1 MESAAIESI
10 LAEKYELE
18 RALVEVRDMLE
29 RERLEKI
36 QINELYSD

>member
-10 LAEKYELE
+10 LAEKAELE
-18 RALVEVRDMLE
+18 RALFDIRDLLE

-36 QINELYSD
+36 